1 MRPAQRHPGG
11 AAGVRGRV
19 GFGETV
25 TRRARALPAFSAF
38 VCSRANAPV
47 RPSGGG
53 GRERQGRRWRLTR
66 HCGRRSGLKRR
77 SVHSRIWPA
86 FFPAVTRAQ
95 ERGAAGLPRSAAGAG
110 RGEGARTGK
119 NANRKRHAPLGA
131 LHPCACDVINR
142 ETQSAGH
149 RAGRT
154 VSPSG
159 TVASSS
165 GHRHLSASAARAP
178 APVGAAEAP
187 SRRAVPAGFRG
198 VSAPAPPAA
207 WGGLG
212 RPEGWPWG
220 HTACTRCGAR
230 LLCALPS
237 AWWSPPSHAA
247 LRAGASTCTGRP
259 CA

>member
-1 MRPAQRHPGG
+1 MCTRESGPPSSPLSREPKKGAQRGFRGARPGR
-11 AAGVRGRV
+11 GVEKGRGR
-19 GFGETV
+19 
-25 TRRARALPAFSAF
+25 
-38 VCSRANAPV
+38 
-47 RPSGGG
+47 
-53 GRERQGRRWRLTR
+53 
-66 HCGRRSGLKRR
+66 
-77 SVHSRIWPA
+77 
-86 FFPAVTRAQ
+86 
-95 ERGAAGLPRSAAGAG
+95 
-110 RGEGARTGK
+110 GK

-142 ETQSAGH
+142 ETQSAWH

-187 SRRAVPAGFRG
+187 SRGAVPAGFRG

-247 LRAGASTCTGRP
+247 LRAGAPTCTGRP
-259 CA
+259 CTKRRPYR